1 MELGQSFIFQNLL
14 LSRTQV
20 LCSLVRFHLCQ
31 KKEKLLLNLRQTDLG
46 MSLKKCGINF
56 QRSEIIL
63 NGLAYSLVGG

>member
-31 KKEKLLLNLRQTDLG
+31 KRGRLLLNLRQIDLE
-46 MSLKKCGINF
+46 MSLRKCGINF

-63 NGLAYSLVGG
+63 NGLAYSLGGG

>member
-1 MELGQSFIFQNLL
+1 M
-14 LSRTQV
+14 
-20 LCSLVRFHLCQ
+20 LCSLVHFHPCQ
-31 KKEKLLLNLRQTDLG
+31 KKEKLLLNLRQIDLG

>member
-1 MELGQSFIFQNLL
+1 MELGQSFIFQSLL
-14 LSRTQV
+14 LLRTQV
-20 LCSLVRFHLCQ
+20 LCSLVRFHQYQ

-63 NGLAYSLVGG
+63 NGLVYSLVGG